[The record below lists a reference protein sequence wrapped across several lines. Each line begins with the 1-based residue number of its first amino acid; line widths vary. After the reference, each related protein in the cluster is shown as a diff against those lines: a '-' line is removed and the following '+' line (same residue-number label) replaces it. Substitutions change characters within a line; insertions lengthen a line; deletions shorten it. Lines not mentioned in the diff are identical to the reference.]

1 MFQLDIETYSNPFNN
16 NIIETCYTSDF
27 EQTHKYILP
36 KDVLDALNK
45 DFAYYRHP
53 FSELRSIYLAARGL
67 VAEAMMNGSAKIS
80 ERSTTGRSN
89 NSKII
94 FDRLRLLKDFFD
106 CELLDNEEKAN
117 VNALHW
123 AMYSVTCIL
132 EIKRKDTYTS

>member
-1 MFQLDIETYSNPFNN
+1 MFQLDIETYSNPFNAN
-16 NIIETCYTSDF
+16 TIETCYTSDF
-27 EQTHKYILP
+27 EQTHQYMLP

-53 FSELRSIYLAARGL
+53 FTELRSIYLAAREL

-80 ERSTTGRSN
+80 ERSTIGRSN

-94 FDRLRLLKDFFD
+94 FNRLRLLKDFFD
-106 CELLDNEEKAN
+106 CELRDNEEKAN
-117 VNALHW
+117 LNTPHW

-132 EIKRKDTYTS
+132 EIKRKDTYTA